1 MTNLVKLQAKYPSA
15 AELLILQKKRDF
27 NAALKAQKAAEK
39 AEPYDQAEADRISGI
54 CEALWAQIK
63 AIGTEIP
70 EGAAVK
76 GFSL

>member
-39 AEPYDQAEADRISGI
+39 AEPYDQA
-54 CEALWAQIK
+54 
-63 AIGTEIP
+63 
-70 EGAAVK
+70 
-76 GFSL
+76 